1 MCVCVCVCGVLTG
14 SATGSSVVVSVLAVL
29 LVMVVL
35 LSGCGL
41 DSSPIVLW
49 ERGERKYHRKHFFSI
64 EFIQQY
70 RSPLEVFQREDRVKS
85 PDHSH
90 STRAHHQ

>member
-1 MCVCVCVCGVLTG
+1 MCGVLTG

-41 DSSPIVLW
+41 DSSPIVLEG
-49 ERGERKYHRKHFFSI
+49 ERERKYHRKQFFLHRAYTTL
-64 EFIQQY
+64 Y
-70 RSPLEVFQREDRVKS
+70 RICPLEVFH
-85 PDHSH
+85 PLTHSRC
-90 STRAHHQ
+90 SSSAVDT

>member
-1 MCVCVCVCGVLTG
+1 MCGVLTG

-41 DSSPIVLW
+41 DSSPIVL
-49 ERGERKYHRKHFFSI
+49 EGERRREISCVTQFS
-64 EFIQQY
+64 F
-70 RSPLEVFQREDRVKS
+70 LDQRLTENS
-85 PDHSH
+85 ETILPP
-90 STRAHHQ
+90 